1 MPQLVASKDEDANI
15 VFRALVTPEEYERE
29 TRRRVAKVILR
40 KPRSGWSQEDVLA
53 LLEAVAKELFR

>member
-1 MPQLVASKDEDANI
+1 MPLLLVSKDENANI
-15 VFRALVTPEEYERE
+15 VFRPLMTPAEDERE

-53 LLEAVAKELFR
+53 LLEAVAKELFG

>member
-1 MPQLVASKDEDANI
+1 MPQLIASKDENANI
-15 VFRALVTPEEYERE
+15 VFRPVETAEEYERE